1 MTKPARVLI
10 IGGGIGGL
18 SAAIALQR
26 KGMQAVVIEKNPEWS
41 VYGVGI
47 IQPSNA
53 LRALHSIGLEEACV
67 AQGRGFLGWRFCDS
81 EGNKM
86 PEVASTKVAGPGF
99 PPVNGITRSAL
110 HRILTEKTIAQG
122 TEVKLGVEANGWQEG
137 AGGIGVSFSD
147 GSSGDFDLVIG
158 ADGAHSKTRSMLF
171 GEAVKPE
178 FTGQCVWRYN
188 FERPRDLD
196 WGAIFYG
203 KTSKAGLVPMTD
215 ALMYMFLVT
224 AEPGNPRMPPEQL
237 HTLLRDRMSGYGG
250 IIAGLREQ
258 VTQASAVVY
267 RPMEALLAPEP
278 WHRGRVLLI
287 GDAAHAGTP
296 HLAEG
301 AAMATED
308 AVLLADMLADSTDI
322 QMTLT
327 RFTQRRMPRARLVYE
342 VGLKLGEWEMAEFAG
357 KPDPEAN
364 MGALF
369 GATYAQ
375 LEQPI

>member
-1 MTKPARVLI
+1 MTKPAKVLI

-18 SAAIALQR
+18 TAAIALQR
-26 KGMQAVVIEKNPEWS
+26 KGIHAVVVEKNPEWS

-53 LRALHSIGLEEACV
+53 LRALHSIGLGEACV
-67 AQGRGFLGWRFCDS
+67 AQGRGFLGWQFCDGQ
-81 EGNKM
+81 GNKM
-86 PEVASTKVAGPGF
+86 AEVPSTNVAGPGF
-99 PPVNGITRSAL
+99 PPINGITRTAL
-110 HRILTEKTIAQG
+110 HKILTEKTIAQG
-122 TEVKLGVEANGWQEG
+122 TEVRLGIEASSWHEG
-137 AGGIGVSFSD
+137 AKGISVSFSD

-158 ADGAHSKTRSMLF
+158 ADGAHSKTRAMLF
-171 GEAVKPE
+171 GDAIKPQ

-224 AEPGNPRMPPEQL
+224 AEPGNPRMPPDQL
-237 HTLLRDRMSGYGG
+237 HTLLKERMSGYGG
-250 IIAGLREQ
+250 IIARLREQ

-267 RPMEALLAPEP
+267 RPMEVLLVPEP
-278 WHRGRVLLI
+278 WHKGRVLLI
-287 GDAAHAGTP
+287 GDAAHTGTP

-301 AAMATED
+301 AAMAVED
-308 AVLLADMLADSTDI
+308 AVLLADVLVGSSDI
-322 QMTLT
+322 QATLT
-327 RFTQRRMPRARLVYE
+327 RFTQRRMPRAKLVYDA
-342 VGLKLGEWEMAEFAG
+342 GLQLGEWEMAEFSG
-357 KPDPEAN
+357 KHDPSAN